1 MLSITQV
8 SLAYPGSP
16 PLWENLSLRLQPG
29 ELLCLK
35 GPNGCGKTS
44 LLNLIA
50 GIIPQ
55 HVRAECSGSISLDG
69 LDLQPVP
76 LRERFRFLCYQLND
90 PDNQIFFPR
99 LEKELAFALE
109 NLGLPPDEMKRRIA
123 ASARYFGFDCML
135 DRAPDTL
142 SSGQKKLLLLAVCE
156 CLQSPLVLLDEPS
169 SGLSA
174 NALASLKDWLE
185 KLLSQGRMVLVADH
199 EFSYLPSGSRMLEL

>member
-1 MLSITQV
+1 MLQLYGISKRFGDNAVLENV
-8 SLAYPGSP
+8 SLVVNPGDRVG
-16 PLWENLSLRLQPG
+16 LV
-29 ELLCLK
+29 

-55 HVRAECSGSISLDG
+55 YVRAECSGSISLDS

-123 ASARYFGFDCML
+123 ASARYFGFDGML

-174 NALASLKDWLE
+174 NALATLKDWLE
-185 KLLSQGRMVLVADH
+185 KLLSQGGMVLVADH
-199 EFSYLPSGSRMLEL
+199 EFSYLPSGSRFLEL